1 MSTIVDGQAG
11 ITFSDSSNQPTAGYT
26 GFRNRIINGAMQID
40 QRNNGA
46 SQSYG
51 STGSTYCLDRFFL
64 GNSQAS
70 KITSQQNAGSI
81 TPPPGL
87 QSYIGMT
94 VASAYTITSA
104 DTFYISQAI
113 EAYNIAD
120 FAWGTANARSITF
133 SFWVYSSITGLFGG
147 AVINSGAISPRRTYC
162 FSYTIPSA
170 NTWTYVTI
178 TIPGDTTGT
187 WYQNNNGVGMYV
199 VLSYGMG
206 SANSITGGSFQSSNA
221 LSVTGATSILG
232 TLGAVFY
239 TTGWQIEKAGAAT
252 PFEIRQYGTELAL
265 CQRYYYRHTSSGT
278 YTQFGVGVCGSSTN
292 ILVNV
297 PLPVTMRVPPTS
309 IDTAAA
315 GNFVVYD
322 GAANTA
328 LTSIVLNFVGQNSAG
343 IVGNVASGLTQ
354 TRPAMLEANGSSSAY
369 IGFTAEL

>member
-1 MSTIVDGQAG
+1 MTTIVDGQAG

-113 EAYNIAD
+113 EAYNMYD
-120 FAWGTANARSITF
+120 FAWSTANAKTITF
-133 SFWVYSSITGLFGG
+133 SFWVYSSIAGLFGG

-206 SANSITGGSFQSSNA
+206 SANSITGGSFQNSNA

-239 TTGWQIEKAGAAT
+239 TTGWQIEKAGTAT
-252 PFEIRQYGTELAL
+252 SFEFRPYSTELAL
-265 CQRYYYRHTSSGT
+265 CQRYYEIGGWSLGWYGNATTRMPWNFAVTKRIVPNIT
-278 YTQFGVGVCGSSTN
+278 FTN
-292 ILVNV
+292 INYNNSNSL
-297 PLPVTMRVPPTS
+297 TS
-309 IDTAAA
+309 TGTNSTGSINFACSGSTAAQSYVDFNA
-315 GNFVVYD
+315 
-322 GAANTA
+322 
-328 LTSIVLNFVGQNSAG
+328 Q
-343 IVGNVASGLTQ
+343 AS
-354 TRPAMLEANGSSSAY
+354 
-369 IGFTAEL
+369 AEL